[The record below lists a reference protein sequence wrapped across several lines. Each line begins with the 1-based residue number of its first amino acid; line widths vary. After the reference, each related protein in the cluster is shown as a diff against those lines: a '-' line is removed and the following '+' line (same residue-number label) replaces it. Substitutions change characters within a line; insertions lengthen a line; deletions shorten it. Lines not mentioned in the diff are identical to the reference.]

1 MKTWA
6 LIPARGGSKSI
17 PLKNLVPLAGMP
29 LLDYSARAAQAA
41 GCFDRILCST
51 DDDRIKERCRVLG
64 VEVDHRPEDLC
75 GDDVPVAAVARELL
89 QRVSDAPEAI
99 VLVQPTS
106 PFLRADHILQ
116 LLDAMARSPEAQSGQ
131 TITPCPHNFHAW
143 NQREFEAGQVR
154 FKFAAERQT
163 AYNKQKKPKLFVFG
177 NLVAARSA
185 ALLGGACFFAE
196 PSVGIEVPYPYNFDL
211 DTQADR
217 ALAEAFLA
225 GGLIE
230 LPHMR
235 GYS

>member
-17 PLKNLVPLAGMP
+17 PLKNLVPLAGVP

-41 GCFDRILCST
+41 GGFERILCST
-51 DDDRIKERCRVLG
+51 DDDRIKARCSALG
-64 VEVDHRPEDLC
+64 VEVDHRPAELC

-89 QRVSDAPEAI
+89 QRVAGTPEVV

-106 PFLRADHILQ
+106 PFLRVDHIRQ

-143 NQREFEAGQVR
+143 NQREFEAGKVR

-177 NLVAARSA
+177 NLVAARA
-185 ALLGGACFFAE
+185 DALLGGASFFAE
-196 PSVGIEVPYPYNFDL
+196 PSVGIEVAYPYNFDL

-230 LPHMR
+230 LPHMQAA
-235 GYS
+235 S

>member
-17 PLKNLVPLAGMP
+17 PLKNLVPLAGVP
-29 LLDYSARAAQAA
+29 LLDYSVRAAQTA
-41 GCFDRILCST
+41 GCFDHILCST
-51 DDDRIKERCRVLG
+51 DDDRIKERCRELG
-64 VEVDHRPEDLC
+64 VEVDHRPAELC

-89 QRVSDAPEAI
+89 QRVPNAPEVV

-106 PFLRADHILQ
+106 PFLRADHIRQ

-143 NQREFEAGQVR
+143 NQREFETGKVR
-154 FKFAAERQT
+154 FKFVAERQT

-177 NLVAARSA
+177 NLVVARVD
-185 ALLGGACFFAE
+185 ALLGGASFFAE

-217 ALAEAFLA
+217 ALAEAFLVS
-225 GGLIE
+225 GLIE

-235 GYS
+235 TTS